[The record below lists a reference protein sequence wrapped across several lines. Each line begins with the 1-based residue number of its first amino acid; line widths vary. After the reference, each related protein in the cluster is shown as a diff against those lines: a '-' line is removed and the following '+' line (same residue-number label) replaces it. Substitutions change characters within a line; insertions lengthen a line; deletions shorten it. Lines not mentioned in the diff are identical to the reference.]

1 LERKIFTNPFFEGQ
15 EKHYLRAQIARITHS
30 TTLLPKGIMKA
41 TEESETREIE
51 AVEAEEGQ
59 NLIPSTT
66 QMKDPI
72 MWVHGKKSILKNCKT
87 IHV

>member
-1 LERKIFTNPFFEGQ
+1 
-15 EKHYLRAQIARITHS
+15 
-30 TTLLPKGIMKA
+30 MKA